1 MAGFRREACFKSS
14 LEGVGVG
21 LLGVNVAFVRVWAIR
36 HSLVLAVIA
45 VLASAPAPAEA
56 AWRDWWPFG
65 KKAEAPVPDP
75 FPYTATLEVVGG
87 DRKIEKTLSRASTLM
102 QRQDLPPSGLMGLLA
117 RARQDVGQLTAILY
131 ENAFYAGQIAI
142 TINGRR
148 LEEIGPF
155 DSIGAEPATVH
166 VGVVTGQPFVFGAVG
181 AEPRPKG
188 FRLEKLGMIRGELA
202 RSTVVLAAERALVD
216 AWQQRGHPLARALP
230 RDTIAD
236 HRTGTLDVTLNVDPG
251 PQANYGRVEV
261 SGASGVDPN
270 LIVGRAG
277 FRPVPY
283 SSKAVR
289 AAETRLRDLG
299 VFESV
304 RIGPGEALDPD
315 GTIPMKITVAV
326 RKRRV
331 IGGSANYSNT
341 DGLGAESY
349 WRNRNLFGGAEQLHL
364 SASISNV
371 ISDTLDP
378 DFRLLSRFVKPGI
391 FDPMTD
397 LILRAE
403 GYRETTEA
411 YRVTAIEG
419 EVGFSHIFSDTVSGS
434 TAVELSRSQT
444 VDDED
449 VERDHLILALPTQ
462 MTWDT
467 RDNRLD
473 PTRGFKALAFGEPAY
488 DFYQDKAFAT
498 FSGDFSTYKSFTPTN
513 RFVLAGRIA
522 ATVLTVD
529 DIEDVAPDKRIYLG
543 GAGTVRGYGYQ
554 NIAPRDNNG
563 DIVGGRSSVL
573 VSGEVR
579 YRATDTIGVV
589 GFVDAGTVSSSMLPD
604 FNDIKVGIGAGLRYL
619 TPVGPIRFDVAVP
632 LQPEDGDPA
641 VAIYVG
647 LGQAF

>member
-1 MAGFRREACFKSS
+1 
-14 LEGVGVG
+14 
-21 LLGVNVAFVRVWAIR
+21 VNAAFLRVWAIR
-36 HSLVLAVIA
+36 YSLVIAVIA
-45 VLASAPAPAEA
+45 VLLGAPATSAEA

-65 KKAEAPVPDP
+65 KKAEEPVPDP
-75 FPYTATLEVVGG
+75 FPYTATIEVIGG
-87 DRKIEKTLSRASTLM
+87 DRKIEKALSKASTLV
-102 QRQDLPPSGLMGLLA
+102 QREDLPPSGLMGLLA
-117 RARQDVGQLTAILY
+117 RARQDVSQLTAVLY
-131 ENAFYAGQIAI
+131 ENAYYACQIAI
-142 TINGRR
+142 TVNGRR
-148 LEEIGPF
+148 LEDIGPF
-155 DSIGAEPATVH
+155 DSIGASPASVH
-166 VGVVTGQPFVFGAVG
+166 VGIVTGEPFVFGAVG
-181 AEPRPKG
+181 AEARPEG
-188 FRLEKLGMIRGELA
+188 FSLERLGMVTGEPA
-202 RSTVVLAAERALVD
+202 GSTVVLRAERALVD

-236 HRTGTLDVTLNVDPG
+236 HRSGTLDVTLHVDPG

-261 SGASGVDPN
+261 SGATRVDPN
-270 LIVGRAG
+270 LIIGRAH
-277 FRPVPY
+277 FRDRPY

-289 AAETRLRDLG
+289 YAETRLRDLG

-304 RIGPGEALDPD
+304 RIAPGEALDPD
-315 GTIPMKITVAV
+315 GSIPMFITVSE
-326 RKRRV
+326 RKRHV

-341 DGLGAESY
+341 EGLGAEIY
-349 WRNRNLFGGAEQLHL
+349 WRDRNMFGGAEQLEL
-364 SASISNV
+364 SASISKV
-371 ISDTLDP
+371 ISDTLEP
-378 DFRLLSRFVKPGI
+378 DFRLLSRFVKPGV

-403 GYRETTEA
+403 GYRDTTEA

-419 EVGFSHIFSDTVSGS
+419 EIGLNHIFSDTVSGS
-434 TAVELSRSQT
+434 TAVELSRSWT
-444 VDDED
+444 RDDED

-462 MTWDT
+462 MIWDT

-473 PTRGFKALAFGEPAY
+473 PSEGFRAVAFGEPAY

-513 RFVLAGRIA
+513 RFILAGRIA
-522 ATVLTVD
+522 ASVLTVD
-529 DIEDVAPDKRIYLG
+529 DVEEVAPDKRIYLG

-554 NIAPRDNNG
+554 NIAPRDIDG

-604 FNDIKVGIGAGLRYL
+604 FDDIKVGVGAGLRYL

-632 LQPEDGDPA
+632 LQPEDGDPS